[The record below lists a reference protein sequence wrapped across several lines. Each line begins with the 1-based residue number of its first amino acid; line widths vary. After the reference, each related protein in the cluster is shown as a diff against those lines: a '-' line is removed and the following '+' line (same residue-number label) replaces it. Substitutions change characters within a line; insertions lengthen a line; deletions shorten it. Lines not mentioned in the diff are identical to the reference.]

1 MVLNMYVAPTLLEL
15 AGVSVPGTM
24 QGQSW
29 LNVLKG
35 RPGRESFLYEY
46 FQEVDR
52 RFKRPTVLA
61 VRTKRWKY
69 VTYPLSDKLTDELYD
84 MKNDSEELDN
94 LIGDA
99 GCADV
104 VERMKKGLEQLKTKT
119 NFRFPE

>member
-1 MVLNMYVAPTLLEL
+1 EL

-69 VTYPLSDKLTDELYD
+69 VTYPLADKLTDELYD
-84 MKNDSEELDN
+84 MKNDPEELDN

-104 VERMKKGLEQLKTKT
+104 VERMKKELERLKRKT
-119 NFRFPE
+119 DFRFP

>member
-1 MVLNMYVAPTLLEL
+1 MVLNMDIAPTLLEL
-15 AGVSVPGTM
+15 AGVSVPGTT

-84 MKNDSEELDN
+84 MENDPEELDN

-104 VERMKKGLEQLKTKT
+104 VERMKKELEQLKTKT
-119 NFRFPE
+119 NFRFP